1 MEKSGYAPHAIRGAP
16 ARDSAQAIRND
27 TTPPRPASGGNTLEK
42 TVGAFTHAPG
52 VTASKL
58 ALPAPGAGQ
67 LPRPHLVEAMTAAH
81 HARLILIRAGAGFGK
96 TTLMQQYAARC
107 REAGHTLVW
116 LRLDAA
122 DNDLQ
127 RFLLH
132 LDAGLRG
139 ASLATGTGDA
149 GNDAAAR
156 IIERIAGH
164 TAPLSLMFDDFET
177 IQSEI
182 VLNFTRRIIDAL
194 PPGSRLVIA
203 SRATPDL
210 GIGRIRARAE
220 LLDISPA
227 SLRFSLAETTRF
239 IRDKCRLALRDAEID
254 TLYRCTEGWAAAIYL
269 ATLSLRTR
277 SDHAAFVASFSGSN
291 LELAD
296 YLAEDILA
304 RQSSECRSFLLETSV
319 LPQLSAELCDA
330 VRQRT
335 DSREMLDYL
344 ERANLFLLPLD
355 EARNWYRYHPLFS
368 SFLRH
373 RLQLAEPGRDRELH
387 AAAARWLIDAKRPVP
402 AIEHLLEAGHTDAAL
417 ALIDACTP
425 QLLRAGRVRL
435 LMRWF
440 DRVGPTSANAHGR
453 TGLTRAWVLLI
464 NSRYDEAMRTVEHLL
479 ADSVGHA
486 HHAELALE
494 AEAVRAMLLALTGEV
509 EACLASGAATLDR
522 LPDETGY
529 AYYNLAHT
537 LAYSYIAT
545 HRYDEARSV
554 ISRALQRTHA
564 RRQGHTHAVA
574 EALEGIIDLAQ
585 GRLGTALARLE
596 AVLAP
601 SWNTGESQV
610 EGGRLSLDTV
620 RALALYEA
628 DALEEAG
635 RLLDTALP
643 LARSN
648 SPPDAMIL
656 CHVLSARLA
665 RSRGDHEQW
674 QRLLAELEQIGRQ
687 VMSSRAICS
696 AWLER
701 ARVATLERR
710 LDAARQALHTAM
722 LHAAWERPGVSFHA
736 NDTDLPA
743 LAQIR
748 LALAE
753 GAFTRAREQI
763 AAARELAQ
771 LHLRYRRMLTLRL
784 LNALALAGLGRQTEA
799 FDEIGEAMRMASH
812 EGFLRPFIDEGEP
825 LAALVRAWA
834 QAQARRFNALGVM
847 PRFVDTL
854 LARLPAPAT
863 AQTPNAQAADAPAET
878 LTARELDVLRML
890 ADGHRNRVIAEK
902 LFVSELTVKSHLRN
916 INAKLSAQNRT
927 QAVAIARSL
936 GLL

>member
-1 MEKSGYAPHAIRGAP
+1 M
-16 ARDSAQAIRND
+16 
-27 TTPPRPASGGNTLEK
+27 EK
-42 TVGAFTHAPG
+42 TVGASAHAPG

-58 ALPAPGAGQ
+58 LLPAPGTGQ
-67 LPRPHLVEAMTAAH
+67 LARPHLVEAMTAAH

-96 TTLMQQYAARC
+96 TTLMQQYATRC
-107 REAGHTLVW
+107 RDAGHAFVW

-139 ASLATGTGDA
+139 ARPAPGLGSAGD
-149 GNDAAAR
+149 DAAER
-156 IIERIAGH
+156 IIERIAGN
-164 TAPLSLMFDDFET
+164 AQPLSLIFDDFET

-194 PPGSRLVIA
+194 SPASRLVIA
-203 SRATPDL
+203 SRTTPEL
-210 GIGRIRARAE
+210 GIGRIRARGE

-227 SLRFSLAETTRF
+227 SLRFSLAEATRF
-239 IRDKCRLALRDAEID
+239 IRDKCRLALRDAEIE

-269 ATLSLRTR
+269 ATLSLGTR

-291 LELAD
+291 LELAE

-304 RQSSECRSFLLETSV
+304 RQTRECRHFLLETSV
-319 LPQLSAELCDA
+319 LPQFSAELCDA

-344 ERANLFLLPLD
+344 ERANLFLVPLD
-355 EARNWYRYHPLFS
+355 EARDWYRYHPLFA

-373 RLQLAEPGRDRELH
+373 RLRLAEPDRDRELH
-387 AAAARWLIDAKRPVP
+387 AAAAQWLIDARRPVP
-402 AIEHLLEAGHTDAAL
+402 AIDHLLEAGRADTAL

-425 QLLRAGRVRL
+425 DLLRAGRVRL
-435 LMRWF
+435 MMRWF
-440 DRVGPTSANAHGR
+440 DRIGPESANVHGR
-453 TGLTRAWVLLI
+453 SGLTRAWVLLL
-464 NSRYDEAMRTVEHLL
+464 NSRYDEAMRTVEQLL
-479 ADSVGHA
+479 AASVGHA

-494 AEAVRAMLLALTGEV
+494 AEAIRAMLLALTGEV
-509 EACLASGAATLDR
+509 EACLATGAATLDR

-529 AYYNLAHT
+529 AYYNLAHS

-564 RRQGHTHAVA
+564 PRRGHTHALA
-574 EALEGIIDLAQ
+574 EALESIIDLAQ

-596 AVLAP
+596 TVLAP
-601 SWNTGESQV
+601 SWNGGEAQI
-610 EGGRLSLDTV
+610 EGGRLSLDTT

-628 DALEEAG
+628 DALDETA

-648 SPPDAMIL
+648 APPDSTIL
-656 CHVLSARLA
+656 CHVLSARIAL
-665 RSRGDHEQW
+665 SRGDQDQW

-687 VMSSRAICS
+687 VKSQRAICS

-722 LHAAWERPGVSFHA
+722 LHAAWDRPGVSFHA

-753 GAFTRAREQI
+753 GAYAQAQDQI
-763 AAARELAQ
+763 AATLELANR
-771 LHLRYRRMLTLRL
+771 HLRYRRTLTLRL
-784 LNALALAGLGRQTEA
+784 LNALALAGLGKQTEA
-799 FDEIGEAMRMASH
+799 FGEIGEAMRMASH
-812 EGFLRPFIDEGEP
+812 EGFLRPFIEEGEP

-834 QAQARRFNALGVM
+834 QAHARRLNALGVM

-854 LARLPAPAT
+854 LARLPSPAEPGGRENQT
-863 AQTPNAQAADAPAET
+863 AEVPAET
-878 LTARELDVLRML
+878 LTTRELDVLRML

-916 INAKLSAQNRT
+916 IHAKLGAQNRT
-927 QAVAIARSL
+927 QAVAIARSR